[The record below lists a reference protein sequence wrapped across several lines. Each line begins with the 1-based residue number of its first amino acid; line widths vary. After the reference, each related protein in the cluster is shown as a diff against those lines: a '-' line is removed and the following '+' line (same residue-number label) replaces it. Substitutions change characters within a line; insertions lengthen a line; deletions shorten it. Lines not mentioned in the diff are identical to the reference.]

1 MKKIAMLFCLLYSII
16 SVHAQAGLE
25 DNQKLREASGT
36 VWYANPWLWIAGVVL
51 FVLIFLFILRKATRN
66 KTNT

>member
-16 SVHAQAGLE
+16 SVHAQVALE